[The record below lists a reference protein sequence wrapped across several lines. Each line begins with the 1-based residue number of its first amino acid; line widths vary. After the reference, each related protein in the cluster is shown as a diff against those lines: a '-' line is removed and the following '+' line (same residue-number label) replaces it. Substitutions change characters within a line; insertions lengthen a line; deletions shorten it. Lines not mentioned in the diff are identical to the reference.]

1 MISRGEQSRRYAAL
15 RESMRDASYGALV
28 VAGNTEY
35 NQRGYVRYLS
45 DWRLFGGTAYI
56 VFPLTHAPVFFL
68 GLGAQAEWA
77 RVLSTIPDTR
87 AVMDKIDGVASSLKA
102 MGLLK
107 GNIGVVGL
115 NGIMPYG
122 DGKRLLTLLPGA
134 CLEDATRLM
143 QDVMAVLSQ
152 EEITLAEETHHFVAQ
167 VMQRIK
173 EVLAPG
179 KTEREVMAEAIHVAA
194 ELGCLDGMAHLTH
207 KAASGTRP
215 PTDRQIEPD
224 DLIKIFLEF
233 AGPSGFLVELGGVF
247 SFREPPEEKR
257 LKFLTVHK
265 AIDRAAELMRPGVKA
280 GELCQVIEDTY
291 RQDGWNITGRRL
303 WDFHGQ
309 GLNSLMPP
317 LGMPGSAEE
326 LKENMML
333 NIHPGILTEDGW
345 GVSVTHNYIVTP
357 EGGRPL
363 GDYEREW
370 QVLPF

>member
-15 RESMRDASYGALV
+15 RESMRDAGYEALV

-56 VFPLTHAPVFFL
+56 VFPLTHDPVSFL

-107 GNIGVVGL
+107 SNIGIVGL

-122 DGKRLLTLLPGA
+122 DGKRLLALLPEA
-134 CLEDATRLM
+134 CIKDATRLM

-152 EEITLAEETHHFVAQ
+152 EEIALAQETHCFVTQ

-179 KTEREVMAEAIHVAA
+179 KTEREVMAEAMHVAA

-257 LKFLTVHK
+257 RKFLTVHK

-280 GELCQVIEDTY
+280 GELCQVIEETY

-317 LGMPGSAEE
+317 LGMPGSEEE
-326 LKENMML
+326 LKQNMML

-345 GVSVTHNYIVTP
+345 GVSVTHNYIVTS
-357 EGGRPL
+357 EGGRLL
-363 GDYEREW
+363 GDYQREW